1 MRRSRTCLAS
11 RPERSCRVSPEVAA
25 HVGACGLCRSRVVAE
40 RAVRHLI
47 DARKASLR
55 AVAAPDALHARCA
68 RLAETHG
75 AAAALRTTVS
85 GWQDWRARLA
95 PLAVAAAL
103 VL

>member
-1 MRRSRTCLAS
+1 MPDSNTSGCAAIEALVTPYIDGELTAADRA
-11 RPERSCRVSPEVAA
+11 VVDA

-85 GWQDWRARLA
+85 GWQDWRAR
-95 PLAVAAAL
+95 
-103 VL
+103 